1 MSWQVSKEQIK
12 QLENKEN
19 ELFFNDL
26 DLDSIVSTVIP
37 IYTLKN
43 PNPKSGKPDCP
54 ITTRE
59 KEHYRTVMKLK
70 LGAAKTEQE
79 RKKWIDHYTK
89 LFE

>member
-1 MSWQVSKEQIK
+1 MMQAEQDIRSAIAK
-12 QLENKEN
+12 KLDE
-19 ELFFNDL
+19 ELIRTL
-26 DLDSIVSTVIP
+26 VAQAIP

-43 PNPKSGKPDCP
+43 TNPKSGKPDCP
-54 ITTRE
+54 VTTRE